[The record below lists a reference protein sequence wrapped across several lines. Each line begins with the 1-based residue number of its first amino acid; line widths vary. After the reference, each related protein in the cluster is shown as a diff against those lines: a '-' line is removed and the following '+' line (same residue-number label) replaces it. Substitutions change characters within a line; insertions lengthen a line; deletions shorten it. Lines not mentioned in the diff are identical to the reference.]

1 MARKNNLEV
10 SPAQDAEAVQ
20 QVRARVESPS
30 RTNITDR
37 VDTRENYKAFQRP
50 EDDDEQHNGTI
61 YTGSRHDELD
71 SEDAEDLAG
80 LINGASLSGANIPT
94 RKPTDRISEGT
105 FSRTFNSVKEFFI
118 GSSQKPAESLDG
130 NNSSTDPVSTLQT
143 RGRQHPSLQEIPDI
157 SAALS
162 GDKTIQ
168 SKSLARP
175 NTIYEDISKTQKQR
189 SSGKPNPFE
198 VPQSPSGSPAPEAK
212 PIASKRQGPKPKRA
226 LTREKTKQV
235 AMAVEEDP
243 VSAEE
248 ELANSQEDIEH
259 TEKDPG
265 RATRAMSAA
274 EKRNA
279 RPKRA
284 TRSTR
289 TKAAEDLEEF
299 QRQREKRQRMAMKE
313 SREHLQFSSTTQSW
327 ASISKGQFEDP
338 DDGNQAGLPAADLVE
353 PQNKSQGFSRTQLK
367 NKDSMSAGRN
377 PQLRGNVQITTTMRH
392 SGIEKGSTAT
402 KDNAQTEI
410 MGISQILSDPTPA
423 QQIHDSPR
431 RLRRPSQRP
440 SLMLKSAQVRK
451 SNASTQQVTKEY
463 PVRRPTSAQI
473 SEGTHD
479 EASDEED
486 NIQHE
491 FDLSAAAT
499 PRITV
504 SNEDDTTSFIDEET
518 LQYLRLTIRKAGEKD
533 GQRVVRDEDYWTSH
547 AKILTRGVTR
557 LISKYKAMKDL
568 RSANVVDIGRI
579 DMEHGRALK
588 CLDIIREKSQVML
601 TSRLGDQDS
610 GGRNADE
617 NSRSHMLEDLYIY
630 IIPGLVEAL
639 YRAVH
644 SRQDRKALQISD
656 LEEFYAILKIL
667 YDLVEVSRNED
678 KKIQPKASRTN
689 SYHISQPTRIL
700 RPILKKL
707 YNECGE
713 KLAARK
719 VAVKAE
725 QIRQALPDRAR
736 KRKERLEDE
745 QRKEEE
751 QFQQRLRER
760 NKAIIASLDERRA
773 ELGLPPC
780 SQSTEAP
787 STSQQPK
794 TPKYNADGLFDK
806 VYHNTNGRL
815 TGVFGSRRQNWHPGT
830 TPKEW
835 TVNEMEILVDG
846 LRRDRGTYRFW
857 MISTDLKVNVLRP
870 YALREARNK
879 ARTDLR

>member
-10 SPAQDAEAVQ
+10 SPAQDAGAVQ
-20 QVRARVESPS
+20 QVRARVEYPS
-30 RTNITDR
+30 RTNIIDR
-37 VDTRENYKAFQRP
+37 ADTRENDEAFQRS

-80 LINGASLSGANIPT
+80 LINGASLSGANIPA
-94 RKPTDRISEGT
+94 RKPADRTSEGT
-105 FSRTFNSVKEFFI
+105 FSRTFNSVKEFFT
-118 GSSQKPAESLDG
+118 GSSQKPAVSLGG
-130 NNSSTDPVSTLQT
+130 NNNPTGPVSTLQT
-143 RGRQHPSLQEIPDI
+143 RGKRQPPLQEIPDI

-168 SKSLARP
+168 GKNLARP
-175 NTIYEDISKTQKQR
+175 NTVYEDISKTQKQR
-189 SSGKPNPFE
+189 SSGKPNPYE
-198 VPQSPSGSPAPEAK
+198 VPQSPPGSPAPEAK
-212 PIASKRQGPKPKRA
+212 PIAPKRRGPKPKRP
-226 LTREKTKQV
+226 LTPQQV
-235 AMAVEEDP
+235 AMVVEEAP
-243 VSAEE
+243 ASAEE
-248 ELANSQEDIEH
+248 ELAESQEDIER
-259 TEKDPG
+259 TEKAPG
-265 RATRAMSAA
+265 PATRTMSAG
-274 EKRNA
+274 EERNA
-279 RPKRA
+279 RPKRD
-284 TRSTR
+284 TRSTH
-289 TKAAEDLEEF
+289 TKAPDDLEEF

-313 SREHLQFSSTTQSW
+313 SREHLQFSSLTQSW

-338 DDGNQAGLPAADLVE
+338 DSGNQAGPPAADLVE
-353 PQNKSQGFSRTQLK
+353 PQNKLQGFSRTKTQSK
-367 NKDSMSAGRN
+367 NKGSMSARRD
-377 PQLRGNVQITTTMRH
+377 PQLGGNIQITPTMRH
-392 SGIEKGSTAT
+392 SEIEKGSTAT
-402 KDNAQTEI
+402 EDNDQTELR
-410 MGISQILSDPTPA
+410 GISQILSGPTPA

-431 RLRRPSQRP
+431 QLQRPSQRP
-440 SLMLKSAQVRK
+440 SLVPKSAQVRI
-451 SNASTQQVTKEY
+451 SNASTQQVTKEH
-463 PVRRPTSAQI
+463 PVRRPANAQI
-473 SEGTHD
+473 SESAHD
-479 EASDEED
+479 GASDEED

-491 FDLSAAAT
+491 FDLSAAPT
-499 PRITV
+499 LRVTV
-504 SNEDDTTSFIDEET
+504 SNEDDATSFIDEET
-518 LQYLRLTIRKAGEKD
+518 LQYLRLTMRKAGERK
-533 GQRVVRDEDYWTSH
+533 GERVVRDDDYWTSH
-547 AKILTRGVTR
+547 ARVLTRGVTR

-568 RSANVVDIGRI
+568 RSANVVDVGRI
-579 DMEHGRALK
+579 DMEHGRALM

-617 NSRSHMLEDLYIY
+617 KSRSHMLEDLYVY

-644 SRQDRKALQISD
+644 SRQDRKAFQISD

-678 KKIQPKASRTN
+678 KKIQPKAPRTN
-689 SYHISQPTRIL
+689 SYSISQPTRIL

-780 SQSTEAP
+780 SQSTEAS
-787 STSQQPK
+787 STSQRPQ
-794 TPKYNADGLFDK
+794 TPKYNAEGPFDK
-806 VYHNTNGRL
+806 VYHDTNGRL

-835 TVNEMEILVDG
+835 TVDEMEILVDG
-846 LRRDRGTYRFW
+846 LRRDRGMYRFW
-857 MISTDLKVNVLRP
+857 IISTDLEVNVLRP
-870 YALREARNK
+870 YTLREARNK

>member
-10 SPAQDAEAVQ
+10 SPAQDSEAVQ

-30 RTNITDR
+30 RTIITDR
-37 VDTRENYKAFQRP
+37 ADTRENDEAFQRP

-61 YTGSRHDELD
+61 YTGSPHDELD
-71 SEDAEDLAG
+71 SEDAEDIAG

-94 RKPTDRISEGT
+94 RKPADRISEGT
-105 FSRTFNSVKEFFI
+105 FSRTLNSMKEFFI
-118 GSSQKPAESLDG
+118 GSSQKPAESLYG
-130 NNSSTDPVSTLQT
+130 NNNPTGPVSTLQT
-143 RGRQHPSLQEIPDI
+143 RGKQYPSLQEIPDI

-175 NTIYEDISKTQKQR
+175 NTMYEDISKTQKQR
-189 SSGKPNPFE
+189 SSGKPNPYE

-212 PIASKRQGPKPKRA
+212 PIAPKRRGLKSKQA
-226 LTREKTKQV
+226 LTQEKTKQV
-235 AMAVEEDP
+235 AMAVEEAP

-248 ELANSQEDIEH
+248 EPAESQEDVEH
-259 TEKDPG
+259 TEKDPS
-265 RATRAMSAA
+265 RATRAMSAG
-274 EKRNA
+274 EERNA

-289 TKAAEDLEEF
+289 TKASDDLEEF
-299 QRQREKRQRMAMKE
+299 QRQREKRQRIAMKE
-313 SREHLQFSSTTQSW
+313 SWEDLQFSSPTQSW
-327 ASISKGQFEDP
+327 ASISNGQFEDP
-338 DDGNQAGLPAADLVE
+338 DGGNLAGLPAADLVE
-353 PQNKSQGFSRTQLK
+353 PQNKLQGLPRTKTQSK
-367 NKDSMSAGRN
+367 NKGSMSAGRN
-377 PQLRGNVQITTTMRH
+377 PQLRENVQITPTMRQME
-392 SGIEKGSTAT
+392 IEKGSTAT
-402 KDNAQTEI
+402 EDNAQTELR
-410 MGISQILSDPTPA
+410 GISQILSSPTPV
-423 QQIHDSPR
+423 QQVHDSPR
-431 RLRRPSQRP
+431 RLRRPSLVP
-440 SLMLKSAQVRK
+440 KSAQVRK
-451 SNASTQQVTKEY
+451 SNTSTQQVTKQH
-463 PVRRPTSAQI
+463 PVRRHASAQI
-473 SEGTHD
+473 SEGAHD
-479 EASDEED
+479 EASDGED
-486 NIQHE
+486 NIQNE
-491 FDLSAAAT
+491 FDPSEAPT
-499 PRITV
+499 PRVTV
-504 SNEDDTTSFIDEET
+504 SNEDGTTSFIDEKT
-518 LQYLRLTIRKAGEKD
+518 LQYLRLTIRKAGERS
-533 GQRVVRDEDYWTSH
+533 GERVVRDKDYWTSH

-568 RSANVVDIGRI
+568 RSANVMDISRI
-579 DMEHGRALK
+579 DMEHGRALR

-617 NSRSHMLEDLYIY
+617 DSRSHMLEDLYVY

-678 KKIQPKASRTN
+678 KKIQPKAPRTN
-689 SYHISQPTRIL
+689 SYAISQPTRIL

-751 QFQQRLRER
+751 QFQQRLKER

-780 SQSTEAP
+780 SQSTESP
-787 STSQQPK
+787 STSQQPQ
-794 TPKYNADGLFDK
+794 TPKYNADGPFDK

-835 TVNEMEILVDG
+835 TVDEMGILVDG

-857 MISTDLKVNVLRP
+857 MISTDLEVNVSRP
-870 YALREARNK
+870 YTLREARNK

>member
-10 SPAQDAEAVQ
+10 SPAQDAETVR

-37 VDTRENYKAFQRP
+37 ADTRENYEAFQMP

-71 SEDAEDLAG
+71 SEDAEDIAG

-94 RKPTDRISEGT
+94 RKPADRISEGT
-105 FSRTFNSVKEFFI
+105 FSRTFNSVKEFFT
-118 GSSQKPAESLDG
+118 GSSQKPAESLYG
-130 NNSSTDPVSTLQT
+130 NNNPTGPVSILQT
-143 RGRQHPSLQEIPDI
+143 RGKQHPSLQEISDI

-162 GDKTIQ
+162 GDKTIH

-189 SSGKPNPFE
+189 SSGKPNPYE

-212 PIASKRQGPKPKRA
+212 PIAPQRRGPKPKRA
-226 LTREKTKQV
+226 PTREKTKQV
-235 AMAVEEDP
+235 AMAVEEAP

-248 ELANSQEDIEH
+248 EQAESQEDVEH

-265 RATRAMSAA
+265 RATRAMSAG
-274 EKRNA
+274 EERNA

-289 TKAAEDLEEF
+289 TKASDDLEEF
-299 QRQREKRQRMAMKE
+299 QRQREKHQRMAMKE
-313 SREHLQFSSTTQSW
+313 SREHLQFSSPTQSW

-338 DDGNQAGLPAADLVE
+338 DGGNQAGLPAADLVV
-353 PQNKSQGFSRTQLK
+353 PQNKFQGFSRTKTQSK

-377 PQLRGNVQITTTMRH
+377 PQLREHVQITPTMRH
-392 SGIEKGSTAT
+392 SEIEKGSTAT
-402 KDNAQTEI
+402 EDNAQTELR
-410 MGISQILSDPTPA
+410 GISQILSGPTLA

-431 RLRRPSQRP
+431 RLQRPSQRP
-440 SLMLKSAQVRK
+440 SLVPKSAQVRK
-451 SNASTQQVTKEY
+451 SNASTQQVTKEH
-463 PVRRPTSAQI
+463 PVRRHASAQI
-473 SEGTHD
+473 SEGAHD

-491 FDLSAAAT
+491 FNPSAAPT
-499 PRITV
+499 PKVTV

-518 LQYLRLTIRKAGEKD
+518 LQYLRLTIRKAGERS
-533 GQRVVRDEDYWTSH
+533 GERVVRDEDYWTSH

-579 DMEHGRALK
+579 DMEHGRALR

-601 TSRLGDQDS
+601 TSRLGDQDL

-617 NSRSHMLEDLYIY
+617 NSRSHMLEDLYVY

-644 SRQDRKALQISD
+644 SRQDRNALQISD

-678 KKIQPKASRTN
+678 KKIQPKAPRTN
-689 SYHISQPTRIL
+689 SYIISQPTRIL

-719 VAVKAE
+719 VAMKAE

-787 STSQQPK
+787 STSQQPQ
-794 TPKYNADGLFDK
+794 TPKYDADGLSDK

-846 LRRDRGTYRFW
+846 LRRDRGTHRF
-857 MISTDLKVNVLRP
+857 
-870 YALREARNK
+870 
-879 ARTDLR
+879 